1 MDINTV
7 ALSGNV
13 ARDAEMRCTQS
24 GKPVIS
30 FPLAVG
36 EMIGGGDG
44 QASTRTSYFDVVCF
58 FGTDR
63 LRDALGKGA
72 RVSVSGRLRQ
82 TRWDDG
88 GKTRYGVEVVAS
100 SLDLAAGRIGTT
112 GGGVSRGP
120 A

>member
-7 ALSGNV
+7 VLSGNV

-30 FPLAVG
+30 FPIAVG
-36 EMIGGGDG
+36 ERVGGGDG
-44 QASTRTSYFDVVCF
+44 PASTRTSYFDVVCF

-63 LRDALGKGA
+63 LREALGKGS

-82 TRWDDG
+82 TRWETG
-88 GKTRYGVEVVAS
+88 GQTRYGVEVVAS
-100 SLDLAAGRIGTT
+100 SLDLAASRLGTT
-112 GGGVSRGP
+112 GGGGPRGT